1 MTKSKNDPDTKARIR
16 ETWRQA
22 NASVRIEGGVIDD
35 ETLEMQERHV
45 RGEISKAEYSAWVRE
60 SLNSFGQIGHLPIS
74 R

>member
-1 MTKSKNDPDTKARIR
+1 MTKPKNDPETMARIR

-35 ETLEMQERHV
+35 ETLEMQERHI

-60 SLNSFGQIGHLPIS
+60 EI
-74 R
+74 